1 MNTSQTEYQLLA
13 DLIVLI
19 HLLFVVFAVAGGLLI
34 IKLRRLVWLH
44 LIAVAWAA
52 TVEFSG
58 WICPLTPLEIWLRE
72 KAGEGAYRS
81 DFIAHYLVPLLYP
94 AALTRQ
100 LQIALGLIVILVNL
114 AIYSCFLRSRPC
126 SKKGGGVRK
135 LHRLNS

>member
-1 MNTSQTEYQLLA
+1 MSTSQTEYRLLA
-13 DLIVLI
+13 DFVALL

-52 TVEFSG
+52 TVELSG

-72 KAGEGAYRS
+72 KAGKGAYRS
-81 DFIAHYLVPLLYP
+81 DFIAYYLFPLLYP
-94 AALTRQ
+94 AALTRE

-114 AIYSCFLRSRPC
+114 AIYSWFLRSSLRN
-126 SKKGGGVRK
+126 KKRRRSVQTPPP
-135 LHRLNS
+135 